1 MTKYLTTLGILLA
14 ILALACASGLTEDE
28 VRRIIQEEQTA
39 GPQGEPGPQGPA
51 GPPGAQGKLGPRG
64 ESGPPGAK
72 GDTGPQ
78 GPPGPKGDPG
88 PESAAGKLVVA
99 TPVPTPTPRATA
111 TPEKP
116 TATPVPTPTPR
127 VTATPESTATP
138 VPTATPRVTATP
150 EPTATPRATPESL
163 ANATQANLW
172 VILSNDGDR
181 GPGYLVVKV
190 DLDFDLEEFEMEVF
204 VDGVEYCAP
213 NRMYSDEGAYKMG
226 CKSSQQ
232 VQHVSV
238 ERVSAQTRS
247 SGDLRCQRNVAS
259 TARKSVFAC
268 AWR

>member
-1 MTKYLTTLGILLA
+1 M
-14 ILALACASGLTEDE
+14 
-28 VRRIIQEEQTA
+28 A

-51 GPPGAQGKLGPRG
+51 GPPGAQGQLGPRG
-64 ESGPPGAK
+64 ESEPPGAKGDTGPQGPPGAKGDTGPQGPPGAK

-99 TPVPTPTPRATA
+99 TPVPTPTPR
-111 TPEKP
+111 
-116 TATPVPTPTPR
+116 
-127 VTATPESTATP
+127 
-138 VPTATPRVTATP
+138 VTATP
-150 EPTATPRATPESL
+150 EPTAPPRATPESL
-163 ANATQANLW
+163 ANTTQANLW

-181 GPGYLVVKV
+181 RPEYLVVKV

-213 NRMYSDEGAYKMG
+213 NRMYADEGAYKMG
-226 CKSSQQ
+226 CESRQQ